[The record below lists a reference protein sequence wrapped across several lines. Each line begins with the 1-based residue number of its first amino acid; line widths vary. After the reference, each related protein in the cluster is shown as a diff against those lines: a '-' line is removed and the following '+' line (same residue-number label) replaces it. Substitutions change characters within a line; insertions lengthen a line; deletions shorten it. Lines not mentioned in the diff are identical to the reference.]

1 MKSKITKHSKRILT
15 LPNVLGLILATL
27 ILFEV
32 KMDMNMSRF
41 VNTPL
46 GMVVAAII
54 VISLFVFVHPIVGI
68 LLVVYLYENV
78 KHMNKLFNH
87 LFTQSSVKKQNT
99 VMKKLNEGSF
109 DTKVEE
115 EVVEAMAPLIKKRE
129 NPNAKFEPVLDES
142 IGGKAL

>member
-1 MKSKITKHSKRILT
+1 
-15 LPNVLGLILATL
+15 
-27 ILFEV
+27 
-32 KMDMNMSRF
+32 
-41 VNTPL
+41 
-46 GMVVAAII
+46 MVVAAII

-99 VMKKLNEGSF
+99 VMKKLNEGSYN
-109 DTKVEE
+109 TKVEE

-142 IGGKAL
+142 VGEKLIKYKQFIIYL

>member
-32 KMDMNMSRF
+32 KLDMKTCRF
-41 VNTPL
+41 INSPL

-78 KHMNKLFNH
+78 KHMNKLFNPAIE
-87 LFTQSSVKKQNT
+87 QRKSSFLKHDRPTRRPSTFLQHFKELTNSNCSSASV
-99 VMKKLNEGSF
+99 S
-109 DTKVEE
+109 
-115 EVVEAMAPLIKKRE
+115 
-129 NPNAKFEPVLDES
+129 EPRTS
-142 IGGKAL
+142 SP

>member
-32 KMDMNMSRF
+32 KLDMKTSSFINS
-41 VNTPL
+41 PL

-87 LFTQSSVKKQNT
+87 LFTQSSVKKQDT
-99 VMKKLNEGSF
+99 VMKKLNEGSYN
-109 DTKVEE
+109 TKIEE

-142 IGGKAL
+142 VGGKPL